1 MGAELADMQL
11 INKYN
16 KVIQFLLCVID
27 IPSKYIWVV
36 PLKGKESIKITNV
49 FQKVLDEPNHR
60 PNSGWRHWILQQI
73 NKTIVTR

>member
-49 FQKVLDEPNHR
+49 FQKVLM
-60 PNSGWRHWILQQI
+60 
-73 NKTIVTR
+73 